1 MLSVII
7 PALNEEKTIA
17 AVVRFCLRNFLV
29 TEVIVVDDTSTDATA
44 ALAAEAGAKVI
55 VSKVRG
61 KGISMRDGINAATN
75 SLLVFLDGDID
86 PYPDDTI
93 TLLASPLLN
102 NQADFVKATF
112 SRNAGRV
119 TALVA
124 KPLLNIF
131 YPALANFSQPLSGM
145 VAGKKSFFNRV
156 QFFNDYGVDVGIL
169 LDMYL
174 MKARIQEVNIG
185 YIENKSKSWEGLG
198 TMSSQVAKAII
209 AKAQRHQA
217 GPVDTAVLAEDT
229 HAMPGEATS
238 TKKHKLA
245 IFDMDDTILNGR
257 FIDECAK
264 TFGFSAAL
272 ADIRAA
278 ENGTMAITK
287 QIALLLKGKTIDE
300 LLNVVHGMPMV
311 SDVKQVVQALKQKGY
326 TTGIISNSYTL
337 ITDYVIKN
345 IGADFACANQLEF
358 INGIATGEVH
368 TPSYFFSTNASI
380 CGHDY
385 CKTNAVQYMCSKYNA
400 PLNST
405 IIIGDSQDDR
415 CMVGHAGTG
424 VAFGHNDALL
434 GIIAR
439 LHLTNN
445 QFEPLLAYA

>member
-17 AVVRFCLRNFLV
+17 SVVRFCLRNFLV
-29 TEVIVVDDTSTDATA
+29 DEVIVVDDTSTDGTA
-44 ALAAEAGAKVI
+44 ALAAEAGAKVV

-75 SLLVFLDGDID
+75 DLLVFLDGDID
-86 PYPDDTI
+86 PYPDNTI
-93 TLLASPLLN
+93 TLLATPLLN
-102 NQADFVKATF
+102 DEADFVKATF

-145 VAGKKSFFNRV
+145 VAGKKSYFNRV

-198 TMSSQVAKAII
+198 TMSSEVAKAII
-209 AKAQRHQA
+209 AKAQRHN
-217 GPVDTAVLAEDT
+217 AVTEEAAALVEDT
-229 HAMPGEATS
+229 PPDEATGNNS
-238 TKKHKLA
+238 HKLA
-245 IFDMDDTILNGR
+245 IFDMDDTILKGR

-264 TFGFSAAL
+264 TFGFTAAL
-272 ADIRAA
+272 ADIRSA

-311 SDVKQVVQALKQKGY
+311 SDVKQVVQTLKQKGY

-337 ITDYVIKN
+337 ITDYVMKN
-345 IGADFACANQLEF
+345 IGADFSCANQLEF
-358 INGIATGEVH
+358 INGKATGEVH
-368 TPSYFFSTNASI
+368 TPSLFFSTDKSI
-380 CGHDY
+380 CGHTY
-385 CKTNAVQYMCSKYNA
+385 CKTNAVQYMCNKYNT

-424 VAFGHNDALL
+424 VAFGHNDELL

-439 LHLTNN
+439 LHLKNN
-445 QFEPLLAYA
+445 SFEPLLAYA